1 MAAVF
6 VAPNWCHNSV
16 FVPHA
21 SFFHINFFFLYLRQS
36 IFLNHF
42 ALHKCTYYGV
52 FNVYVWS
59 FNVHEHTGIYPVLDL
74 SFPCREQ

>member
-1 MAAVF
+1 MF

-21 SFFHINFFFLYLRQS
+21 SFFSHYFILFFLSTTKYF
-36 IFLNHF
+36 FLNHF

-52 FNVYVWS
+52 FNVHVWS
-59 FNVHEHTGIYPVLDL
+59 FNVHERTLHKPD
-74 SFPCREQ
+74 